1 LISVTLTYS
10 RRLMALLVAVLL
22 IVGWIAPSATT
33 QAIEGWS
40 RSATLKVLA
49 VNEKGEGLAIDVVI
63 RVTYPGSGSLKTVG
77 PGSMARDT
85 VDSVRLSL
93 LYASILTGLDPS
105 LLDVYIEI
113 PAQVSLEGPSAT
125 LLFTLA
131 ITALIRGDQVNS
143 TYSATGILAPGGIVG
158 GVGGLKAKF
167 TAAEKAAL
175 TRVIASMAEP
185 YPSPIYYPSITILDA
200 YRAFTGADIL
210 EPATWSQV
218 LSSANTSVLQGFNDS
233 YIFFKELYENYSA
246 LLPGSWMDEY
256 RSIAIQYYDRA
267 VDMYSRGLY
276 YAAASMAFTGL
287 FNIIASYLSYTYTYN
302 QSLFRS
308 ELGNITSKANS
319 TITGILTG
327 LEDLTSSLLAGGD
340 IDLCSIDM
348 LAMVYARVLEAYRGL
363 QSLSSEPLNTTL
375 ASLIYSASYYYARS
389 LTALKWLELAN
400 ATLKSCSS
408 GIRFTRDNIDGVLG
422 YLEYALGIRLGY
434 LNDLTNSS
442 IDLVKLPIGNKLS
455 RLAYYIALIEDA
467 SLQFYSLDGV
477 SSILPVDVNASTYG
491 VILDEYATL
500 LQGLVS
506 ESGSAS
512 GIPLSDLTL
521 IELVESNTTL
531 QSQGSYSA
539 SLVFRECSKLYTYLY
554 LTRALEWSR
563 EGNPLREWSNIRAMV
578 AIASLVLVFIGSLLI
593 YRSTR
598 KYEAGMRS

>member
-1 LISVTLTYS
+1 LISVTLTNS
-10 RRLMALLVAVLL
+10 RRLMALLVTVLL
-22 IVGWIAPSATT
+22 IVGWIAPSITI

-40 RSATLKVLA
+40 RSATLKILA

-63 RVTYPGSGSLKTVG
+63 RVTYPGSGSLKTMG
-77 PGSMARDT
+77 PGSMAHDT

-93 LYASILTGLDPS
+93 LYASILTGLDPG

-131 ITALIRGDQVNS
+131 ITALIRDDQVNS

-167 TAAEKAAL
+167 VAAEKAAL
-175 TRVIASMAEP
+175 TRVIASMGEP
-185 YPSPIYYPSITILDA
+185 YPSPLYYPSITILDA

-210 EPATWSQV
+210 EPASWSQV
-218 LSSANTSVLQGFNDS
+218 LSSVDTSMLQGFTDS

-256 RSIAIQYYDRA
+256 RSTAIQYYDRA
-267 VDMYSRGLY
+267 LDMYSRGLY

-287 FNIIASYLSYTYTYN
+287 FNIVASYLSYTYTYN
-302 QSLFRS
+302 QSLFKS
-308 ELGNITSKANS
+308 ELGNITSQANS
-319 TITGILTG
+319 TITGILAG
-327 LEDLTSSLLAGGD
+327 LENLTSSLLAGGD
-340 IDLCSIDM
+340 IDLCNIDM

-408 GIRFTRDNIDGVLG
+408 GIRFTRDDIDGVLG
-422 YLEYALGIRLGY
+422 YLEYALGIQLDY

-442 IDLVKLPIGNKLS
+442 IDLVKPPVGNKLS
-455 RLAYYIALIEDA
+455 KLAYYIALIEDA
-467 SLQFYSLDGV
+467 AVQFYSLNGV
-477 SSILPVDVNASTYG
+477 SSILPMDVDASTYG
-491 VILDEYATL
+491 LILDEYATL
-500 LQGLVS
+500 LQELAR
-506 ESGSAS
+506 ESGSPS

-554 LTRALEWSR
+554 LTRALEWIKV
-563 EGNPLREWSNIRAMV
+563 GNPLREWSSTRAV
-578 AIASLVLVFIGSLLI
+578 IAIASLALICLGPLLI
-593 YRSTR
+593 YRGR
-598 KYEAGMRS
+598 KIINID

>member
-10 RRLMALLVAVLL
+10 RRLMALLATVLL
-22 IVGWIAPSATT
+22 IVGWIAPSAVT

-40 RSATLKVLA
+40 RSATLKILA

-77 PGSMARDT
+77 PGSMAQDT

-93 LYASILTGLDPS
+93 LYASILTGLDPG

-113 PAQVSLEGPSAT
+113 PAQVSIEGPSAT

-210 EPATWSQV
+210 EPASWSQV

-233 YIFFKELYENYSA
+233 YIFFKELYEYYSA

-256 RSIAIQYYDRA
+256 RSTAIQYYDRA

-302 QSLFRS
+302 QQSFKS
-308 ELGNITSKANS
+308 ELGNITSQANS
-319 TITGILTG
+319 TITGILAD

-363 QSLSSEPLNTTL
+363 QSLSSEPLNTTTL

-422 YLEYALGIRLGY
+422 YLEYALGVQLGY

-442 IDLVKLPIGNKLS
+442 IDLVKLPIGNELS

-467 SLQFYSLDGV
+467 SLQFYSLSGV
-477 SSILPVDVNASTYG
+477 SSILLVDVNASTYG

-500 LQGLVS
+500 LQELAR
-506 ESGSAS
+506 ESGSS
-512 GIPLSDLTL
+512 NGILLSDLTL
-521 IELVESNTTL
+521 IELVESNTML
-531 QSQGSYSA
+531 QSQGNYSA
-539 SLVFRECSKLYTYLY
+539 SLVFREYSKLYTYLY
-554 LTRALEWSR
+554 LIRALEWSM
-563 EGNPLREWSNIRAMV
+563 EGNSLREWSSIRAMV
-578 AIASLVLVFIGSLLI
+578 AIASLVLVFVGSLLI

-598 KYEAGMRS
+598 VTRTMA